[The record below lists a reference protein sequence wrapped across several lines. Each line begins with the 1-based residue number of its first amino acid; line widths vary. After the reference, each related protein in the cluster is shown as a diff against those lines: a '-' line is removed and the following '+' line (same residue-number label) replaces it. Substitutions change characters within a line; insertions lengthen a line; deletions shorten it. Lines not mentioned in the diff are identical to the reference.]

1 MITGAI
7 LGDVIGS
14 RFEFDRGGWSKEF
27 QLFTK
32 DSTPTDDTIMT
43 IAVANALLRLG
54 EDADEEQVKNTVTAY
69 MQKWGRKYPNA
80 GYGAKFIHWIF
91 AEDPQPYGSFGNGSA
106 MRTSSVGWLYDD
118 LDRTRQVARW
128 VAEVSHNHPEGVKG
142 AECTATVIWMARN
155 GFCKEDIKQAVTEI
169 FEYDISRSVD
179 ELRPFHEHIETCMD
193 SMPKALASFFEGED
207 FEDVIRNAISLG
219 GDTDT
224 LGAIAGAMAEAFY
237 PIPHNIL
244 DDLHW
249 AIPSQISKVVE
260 KLELEYWD
268 KYVGK

>member
-1 MITGAI
+1 MIYGAI
-7 LGDVIGS
+7 IGDIAGS
-14 RFEFDRGGWSKEF
+14 RFEFDRGGKTKEF
-27 QLFTK
+27 EMFTA
-32 DSTPTDDTIMT
+32 DSTFTDDTVMT

-54 EDADEEQVKNTVTAY
+54 EDADEEQVKNTVIAY

-155 GFCKEDIKQAVTEI
+155 GFRKEDIKQAVTEI

-193 SMPKALASFFEGED
+193 SMPKALASFFEGESY
-207 FEDVIRNAISLG
+207 EDVIRNAISLG

-224 LGAIAGAMAEAFY
+224 LAAIAGAMAEAY
-237 PIPHNIL
+237 YGVPAGLIERVRWIIPTEMLSKI
-244 DDLHW
+244 DL
-249 AIPSQISKVVE
+249 
-260 KLELEYWD
+260 LEELNWD
-268 KYVGK
+268 RQVGK